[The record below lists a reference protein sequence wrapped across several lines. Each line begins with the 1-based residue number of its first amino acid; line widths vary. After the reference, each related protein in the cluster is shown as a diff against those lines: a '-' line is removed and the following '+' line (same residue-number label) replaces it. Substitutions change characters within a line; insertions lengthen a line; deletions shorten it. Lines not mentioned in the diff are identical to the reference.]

1 MFAFKYLSMN
11 LSADTFSNIATSPLF
26 VPLHLSKNFKCVYLF
41 SFISILS
48 SIYTSWA
55 LPNCIFLCRPPPT
68 THVAE
73 RELILISGL
82 INLAG
87 FIIGVH
93 DLNSRRNTAKSHRQ
107 GRKRKSEE
115 KTIRWKIQN
124 IESSAKER
132 ANPKFSQVLGTSESN
147 MYKHLPSL

>member
-1 MFAFKYLSMN
+1 MN

-93 DLNSRRNTAKSHRQ
+93 DLNNRRNTAKSHRQ

-115 KTIRWKIQN
+115 KTIYQL
-124 IESSAKER
+124 KETEYR
-132 ANPKFSQVLGTSESN
+132 IVSKREGEPKVQPGIRGLRIKYVQTFTIIVVQ
-147 MYKHLPSL
+147 